1 MLYIV
6 HGDNLTKSRA
16 LILNQQKK
24 LGIQY
29 KEEFDILDFSPEE
42 LLMKIR
48 SLDIFGNQQF
58 FIINISG
65 TSRSNMESYINVLTQ
80 APEQLTVII
89 LSDTKLS
96 PTNAF
101 IKNAA
106 MLKAKTLEHSPERKE
121 SVFNFV
127 DAVLRKDRKTSYK
140 LLHEELEND
149 KSPIEL
155 FSLLTYGIRSLAS
168 AKFENNLFK
177 KQMPFVQ
184 SKHKQF
190 ANSHSEKSVL
200 DLYEYF
206 YNLDRQAKIG
216 EMDQEIALT
225 LAVEKMLNSK

>member
-6 HGDNLTKSRA
+6 HGENLTKSRA

-29 KEEFDILDFSPEE
+29 KEEFGILDFSPEE

-65 TSRSNMESYINVLTQ
+65 TGRSNMESYINVLTQ
-80 APEQLTVII
+80 TPQQLTIII

-96 PTNAF
+96 TTNAF
-101 IKNAA
+101 IKNAPV
-106 MLKAKTLEHSPERKE
+106 LKAKTLEHSPERKE
-121 SVFNFV
+121 NVFNFV
-127 DAVLRKDRKTSYK
+127 DAVLGKDRKTSYK
-140 LLHEELEND
+140 LMHEELEND

-155 FSLLTYGIRSLAS
+155 FSLLTYGIRSLAY
-168 AKFENNLFK
+168 AKFENSLFK
-177 KQMPFVQ
+177 KQLPFIQ

-190 ANSHSEKSVL
+190 ANNYSEKSVL

>member
-29 KEEFDILDFSPEE
+29 KEEFGILDFSPEE

-65 TSRSNMESYINVLTQ
+65 TGRSNMESYINVLTQ

-101 IKNAA
+101 IKNAT

-121 SVFNFV
+121 NVFNFV

-149 KSPIEL
+149 RSPIEL

-177 KQMPFVQ
+177 KQMPFIQ

-190 ANSHSEKSVL
+190 ANSYSEKSVL

-225 LAVEKMLNSK
+225 LAIEKMLNSK